1 MGSFE
6 ELFALAS
13 KQEDY
18 HTHYEV
24 YMESAK
30 EQHYNLTIAVDADA
44 DTIYRQLDEVL
55 PKSDNVIRKLACFLP
70 GMPCG
75 EVPSCAFR
83 EALERHNPLNGQALV
98 AVPGVIERILED
110 TLPQRR
116 NENE

>member
-1 MGSFE
+1 MSSFE
-6 ELFALAS
+6 ELFARAS
-13 KQEDY
+13 KQEEN
-18 HTHYEV
+18 HTRYSV

-55 PKSDNVIRKLACFLP
+55 PKSDNVIKKLACFLP
-70 GMPCG
+70 GMPRG
-75 EVPSCAFR
+75 EAPSRAFR

>member
-6 ELFALAS
+6 ELFARAS
-13 KQEDY
+13 KQEDN
-18 HTHYEV
+18 HTRYAV

-30 EQHYNLTIAVDADA
+30 EQHYSLTIGVDADA

-75 EVPSCAFR
+75 EAPSRAFR